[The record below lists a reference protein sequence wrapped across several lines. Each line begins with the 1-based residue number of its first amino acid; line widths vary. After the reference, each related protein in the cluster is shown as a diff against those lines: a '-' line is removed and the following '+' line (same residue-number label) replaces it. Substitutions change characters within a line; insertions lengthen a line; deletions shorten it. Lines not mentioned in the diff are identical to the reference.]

1 MEHIYLKT
9 FYEVVKAGHA
19 TKAAETEI
27 LCVTQPTVS
36 RRMKLLEKLVIVCCW
51 IEPEALQHRL
61 AACREKM
68 LGKKR
73 PHGDCTV
80 CS

>member
-36 RRMKLLEKLVIVCCW
+36 RRMKLLEKTCDC
-51 IEPEALQHRL
+51 
-61 AACREKM
+61 M
-68 LGKKR
+68 LLDRTGSTAT
-73 PHGDCTV
+73 PT
-80 CS
+80 SSLS